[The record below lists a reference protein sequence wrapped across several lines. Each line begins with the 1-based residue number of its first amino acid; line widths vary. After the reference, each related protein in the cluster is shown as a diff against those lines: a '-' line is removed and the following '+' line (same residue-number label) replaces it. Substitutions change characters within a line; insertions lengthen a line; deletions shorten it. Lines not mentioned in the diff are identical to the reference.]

1 MEFISMS
8 SVVRADLELRKC
20 KIPQEVVVMFFIV
33 SMQTTHCRVFN
44 LIGLSLCSFCCLI
57 ISAARRSS
65 SILFTSLVSS
75 VSLRSTCSIS
85 RTGLFSSC
93 MLAKGFRDPSP
104 ASPLYSRRLLASG
117 SSELFLNLC
126 TCSIE

>member
-1 MEFISMS
+1 MEVISMS
-8 SVVRADLELRKC
+8 SFVRATKASKVY
-20 KIPQEVVVMFFIV
+20 KIPQEVVVMFLIV
-33 SMQTTHCRVFN
+33 SMQTTHCSVFN

-65 SILFTSLVSS
+65 SNFFTSLVSS

-93 MLAKGFRDPSP
+93 MLSKGFRDPSLV
-104 ASPLYSRRLLASG
+104 SPLYSRRLLASG

-126 TCSIE
+126 TCPIE